1 MRAITLNATFASLT
15 VLVLAACG
23 GETADVGDLNA
34 DIANAPPSGGTAGG
48 STAATPGTG
57 AAAQPM
63 PGAGITPA
71 AGTPTP
77 TPEQPA
83 SGVAT
88 MPPSG
93 GDPPVGGVT
102 PSPEP
107 VTGDPEP
114 VDTSSPAATA
124 EIMPGPDMPV
134 DPMPSGGGGAPSVD
148 ETGEGGGAN
157 PDVTPGAGGMPAG
170 AGGMPVDVPIEPPPE
185 GPYAPRTGPF
195 NMLVYSRTAAFRHTD
210 SINTGRQMLMDIASK
225 QGFNVTFTEENNE
238 ITPDGLANYEIVF
251 FLNST
256 GDIFNNNEQQVYE
269 DWMTSDFG
277 GAFAGT
283 HSATDTENGWAFYSE
298 VTGQYYDLHDACCA
312 EAEIQWDPDALGFIA
327 VQGLPNPWRRAEEW
341 YKFDRASEWSTK
353 AGFQILSRV
362 TTNNNTRPVSFVR
375 EWGNFRSFYTSLGHE
390 GPTMNDEN
398 VRKHITAGIMW
409 AVRREA
415 EIVP

>member
-15 VLVLAACG
+15 VLMLAACG
-23 GETADVGDLNA
+23 GDTQDAGDLNA
-34 DIANAPPSGGTAGG
+34 NLGTTPATGGTSGG
-48 STAATPGTG
+48 STTATPTTG
-57 AAAQPM
+57 SGGAVQPM
-63 PGAGITPA
+63 PGVGGTPAATPTPTQPAPGAVATPASGGETPA
-71 AGTPTP
+71 AG
-77 TPEQPA
+77 
-83 SGVAT
+83 V
-88 MPPSG
+88 MPS
-93 GDPPVGGVT
+93 DPVPDG
-102 PSPEP
+102 P
-107 VTGDPEP
+107 DP
-114 VDTSSPAATA
+114 VDTSGPAPTT
-124 EIMPGPDMPV
+124 EMMDPGTPVPEDMPG
-134 DPMPSGGGGAPSVD
+134 GGGGAPGVD
-148 ETGEGGGAN
+148 EPGEGGAAN
-157 PDVTPGAGGMPAG
+157 PDVPAG
-170 AGGMPVDVPIEPPPE
+170 AGGMPAPDGAGGMPDDMPPDTVT
-185 GPYAPRTGPF
+185 GPYAPRTGSF
-195 NMLVYSRTAAFRHTD
+195 NMLVYSRTAAFRHSD

-362 TTNNNTRPVSFVR
+362 TTNNNTRPVSYIR

-398 VRKHITAGIMW
+398 VRKHISAGIMW

-415 EIVP
+415 ELVP